1 MPQCNLSDLFCLV
14 LSVLF
19 LMMLN
24 CNASLLSRSPRLQR
38 WLRT

>member
-1 MPQCNLSDLFCLV
+1 MPQCNLSDLFCLL

-19 LMMLN
+19 LMLN
-24 CNASLLSRSPRLQR
+24 CDASLLSRSPRLQR